1 MVEMVIATR
10 AALLTVLG
18 DKTAYRQ
25 HRVCNVTHCSVTNL
39 YEILRFIAHNRH
51 AMTAACPKDSE
62 ELGAELIEA
71 LLRPML
77 LGACFLMATLTVG

>member
-1 MVEMVIATR
+1 M
-10 AALLTVLG
+10 LTVIG

-25 HRVCNVTHCSVTNL
+25 RAVCNALQFSITNL
-39 YEILRFIAHNRH
+39 YEILRFISYNRH

-71 LLRPML
+71 LLRRML
-77 LGACFLMATLTVG
+77 SGACFLIMATLIVG